1 MSFSLP
7 LIAVPPPAVSGAGG
21 QTAPDAPGASAA
33 SGFGALLAALLGETP
48 EAQGQATVGPGN
60 KGKAAV
66 PTEANTPDAT
76 TPEGTGDAPEGEDA
90 EAMAAEAA
98 LLAAAAQPPPVIP
111 ITVPTDGTA
120 TAIDPVAG
128 VAVTPTTVGSSSAAV
143 ADIDAALSPEL
154 EAPPAETAAPEVPET
169 PAPAVEAKPGT
180 AASADTNEVSPS
192 PTPAAASKPAAHVPS
207 GDPAAQNTARPPA
220 TGSVAA
226 APTAPAATDTT
237 SPPTPAAPTQAAVA
251 AAAQPLMTAAVAASA
266 TSLKATQTTDPVETA
281 ATETADQT
289 APAAAKAGEAKPN
302 AFVEQAKPNAFAL
315 TQPDPAAAAA
325 KPEAQTLLAT
335 AAEPT
340 AGDGAPADVEIPDAT
355 AHLDAPDQSNTSA
368 ATGASSTNLEAREA
382 GRVAA
387 TSATVADLATQV
399 SRKLQGRNTH
409 FDIQLTPEGLGRV
422 DVRVDIDAQGKLTAA
437 MAFDNPHA
445 AAELRGR
452 AGDLQ
457 RALEQA
463 GFDISGGLSFQ
474 SPQDGQGGGRFADQA
489 PDREAW
495 QGRAFQNALG
505 VADEAETAAVA
516 ARLYQQRRSPTGV
529 DLRI

>member
-21 QTAPDAPGASAA
+21 QAAPDAASASAA
-33 SGFGALLAALLGETP
+33 SGFGAVLAALLGETP
-48 EAQGQATVGPGN
+48 EAQGQAPVAPGA
-60 KGKAAV
+60 KAPAAAPAEATLPEAV
-66 PTEANTPDAT
+66 A
-76 TPEGTGDAPEGEDA
+76 EGEDA

-98 LLAAAAQPPPVIP
+98 LLAAAAQTPPPVVP
-111 ITVPTDGTA
+111 ITVPASGGETTTDAVAA
-120 TAIDPVAG
+120 TAGAP
-128 VAVTPTTVGSSSAAV
+128 SSAAT
-143 ADIDAALSPEL
+143 AEIEAALPLEPETLPPETIETAESP
-154 EAPPAETAAPEVPET
+154 ASAAETAST
-169 PAPAVEAKPGT
+169 S
-180 AASADTNEVSPS
+180 AASAETVEA
-192 PTPAAASKPAAHVPS
+192 PAAAPKPAVNTPT
-207 GDPAAQNTARPPA
+207 GDLAAQNNERRPA
-220 TGSVAA
+220 AASVAA
-226 APTAPAATDTT
+226 APAAPAAITT
-237 SPPTPAAPTQAAVA
+237 PSAAPPPAPAQAAVA
-251 AAAQPLMTAAVAASA
+251 TAAQPLMAAAVAASA
-266 TSLKATQTTDPVETA
+266 TSLKATQTADPVA
-281 ATETADQT
+281 AAAVEGEDQ
-289 APAAAKAGEAKPN
+289 APQGSAKAGEAKPN
-302 AFVEQAKPNAFAL
+302 AFVEQAKASAFAA
-315 TQPDPAAAAA
+315 QPSPAPAPGAA
-325 KPEAQTLLAT
+325 KPEALALLAT
-335 AAEPT
+335 AAEPAARET
-340 AGDGAPADVEIPDAT
+340 APTDIEVADTT
-355 AHLDAPDQSNTSA
+355 ANLDAPDQSNASTATSA
-368 ATGASSTNLEAREA
+368 SATNLEARDA
-382 GRVAA
+382 ARVAA
-387 TSATVADLATQV
+387 TSATVADLAAQV

-474 SPQDGQGGGRFADQA
+474 SPQDGQGGRQFADQA